1 VIERM
6 EEFEKAKVNKLERR
20 KRDLTPK
27 FKPQVLENYNS
38 GRKLSKSRKK
48 AAKSKNRKL
57 KESEKKES
65 ADMKNGRLNIC
76 MFGYNCFMLI
86 NIKI

>member
-1 VIERM
+1 MIERM

-38 GRKLSKSRKK
+38 GRKQSKGRKLET
-48 AAKSKNRKL
+48 KSSNRKL
-57 KESEKKES
+57 KKEEKKC
-65 ADMKNGRLNIC
+65 KNTTSIRMALFDNE
-76 MFGYNCFMLI
+76 
-86 NIKI
+86 